1 MKINKTLKTASL
13 LIGASA
19 LFSAILLIGVD
30 ALFSA
35 MAGSP
40 SSAATISNDKS
51 AVDVTKLA
59 TKKATPI
66 TKGVKGKLAQNAS
79 EASPVKTPARL
90 QHFSVSYG
98 PKDGNDNSYDVTRY
112 CDGNNLIYLLYE
124 GSYSSSQMQVFY
136 NVKQCGGSN

>member
-13 LIGASA
+13 LV
-19 LFSAILLIGVD
+19 GVSV
-30 ALFSA
+30 LFSA
-35 MAGSP
+35 MAILP
-40 SSAATISNDKS
+40 SNATTIPNNKG
-51 AVDVTKLA
+51 AVDVTKLV

-66 TKGVKGKLAQNAS
+66 TKGVKGKLSQNVL
-79 EASPVKTPARL
+79 EASPAKTSARL

-112 CDGNNLIYLLYE
+112 CDGNNLMYLLYE